1 MTPPLLQQINLGF
14 QNIFTDKN
22 IKLLFNT
29 SKHLMTMTVILIM
42 VFFTV
47 LKKQSGSGNNTL
59 TLNSTSNSVN
69 SSPIK
74 IKDKKE
80 DIKNSLNNLLFEKMC
95 KNKSC
100 LVCGK
105 DFLVGILSK
114 SSNFSRSQTIITDA
128 DEKPLLIQRRKT
140 IGECMSPAQTSK
152 KFESQKKNSDYH
164 KYIKNVRKQI
174 NYC

>member
-1 MTPPLLQQINLGF
+1 LL
-14 QNIFTDKN
+14 T
-22 IKLLFNT
+22 
-29 SKHLMTMTVILIM
+29 
-42 VFFTV
+42 
-47 LKKQSGSGNNTL
+47 
-59 TLNSTSNSVN
+59 
-69 SSPIK
+69 
-74 IKDKKE
+74 
-80 DIKNSLNNLLFEKMC
+80 EKMC

-140 IGECMSPAQTSK
+140 IGECMSPAETSK